1 MPCVTPSF
9 SALCLMPLAEFH
21 QLSPRICI
29 WQNYDSSVKA
39 DLFSTAIQ
47 TISGLCFID
56 PFPLSEP
63 QFGQLSKSTPILG
76 IVVTNA
82 NHPRSARTYSERLAA
97 PIFAHADT
105 FPEPKPSRLIE
116 ITNISRIGD
125 AFEIIEIEGAVV
137 GEIALYHPSD
147 RGTLI
152 VGDALINMEPYGFT
166 FLPRKYC
173 LNEKQ
178 MRSSLRQLLTKPAER
193 LLFAHG
199 SPILSDATKRLEQLL
214 KGPA

>member
-1 MPCVTPSF
+1 MPT
-9 SALCLMPLAEFH
+9 AEFH
-21 QLSPRICI
+21 QLSPGISI

-47 TISGLCFID
+47 TTSGICLID
-56 PFPLSEP
+56 PIPLSEL
-63 QFGQLSKSTPILG
+63 QFGQLFTSTPILG

-82 NHPRSARTYSERLAA
+82 NHQRSARAYSERLAA

-105 FPEPKPSRLIE
+105 FPEPGPPRLIQV
-116 ITNISRIGD
+116 TNTSGIED
-125 AFEIIEIEGAVV
+125 AFEIIEIEGAVS
-137 GEIALYHPSD
+137 GEIALYHPPNG
-147 RGTLI
+147 GTLI
-152 VGDALINMEPYGFT
+152 VGDALINLEPYGFT

-178 MRSSLRQLLTKPAER
+178 MRSSLRKLLTRPAER

-214 KGPA
+214 NGPA